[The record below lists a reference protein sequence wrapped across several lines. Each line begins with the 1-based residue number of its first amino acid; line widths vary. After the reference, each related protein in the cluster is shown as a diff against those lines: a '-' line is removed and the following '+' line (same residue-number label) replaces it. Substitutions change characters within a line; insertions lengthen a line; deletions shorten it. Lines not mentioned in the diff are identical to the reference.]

1 MPTMKPLL
9 RRSAWRAILFFA
21 VVGAV
26 IPPAV
31 YLFWF
36 TKSGPTTEANC
47 SALLLFVCPIYIW
60 SMAFD
65 HMAVRTVRET
75 IALMSLINAAWY
87 FLIGFIVLVVRE
99 SLRKRK
105 AA

>member
-1 MPTMKPLL
+1 
-9 RRSAWRAILFFA
+9 
-21 VVGAV
+21 
-26 IPPAV
+26 
-31 YLFWF
+31 
-36 TKSGPTTEANC
+36 
-47 SALLLFVCPIYIW
+47 
-60 SMAFD
+60 MAFD

-99 SLRKRK
+99 NLRKRK